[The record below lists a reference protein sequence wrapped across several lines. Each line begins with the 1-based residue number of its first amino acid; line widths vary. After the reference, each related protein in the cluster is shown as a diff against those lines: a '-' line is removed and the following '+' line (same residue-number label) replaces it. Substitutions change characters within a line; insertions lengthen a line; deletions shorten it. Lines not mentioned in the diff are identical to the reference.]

1 MRSSCCHTV
10 GMTDSGPLWLK
21 VVLAAIPVLVAVIG
35 GAFALINTVNRRI
48 ERLKNLVEIRKGFPD
63 VLNKDFA
70 VERLMLRE
78 LNTIE
83 RSTTPWAIYWRRRAY
98 FAFALVYGVYA
109 ILIFGE
115 EHLFARIFKRL
126 YPNLENSPLWPAWI
140 ILAMVLVVNIDLHFV
155 RKRDKA
161 MKATHKARF
170 ELLDS
175 LAALP
180 ERSDTESASTDA
192 DELREANEAGK
203 DAPSDSPS
211 Q

>member
-1 MRSSCCHTV
+1 MAQ
-10 GMTDSGPLWLK
+10 SGPCSNSS
-21 VVLAAIPVLVAVIG
+21 IVAVIG

-83 RSTTPWAIYWRRRAY
+83 RSTTPWFIYYRRRTY
-98 FAFALVYGVYA
+98 LGVVVIYIVYA
-109 ILIFGE
+109 VVIFGG
-115 EHLFARIFKRL
+115 EHLFERLFKRL
-126 YPNLENSPLWPAWI
+126 YPNMENSPLWPFLTI
-140 ILAMVLVVNIDLHFV
+140 IGTVLVMNIAQLVV
-155 RKRDKA
+155 RKRLKT
-161 MKATHKARF
+161 MKATHEARF
-170 ELLDS
+170 EQLDS

-192 DELREANEAGK
+192 HELQEANGAGK
-203 DAPSDSPS
+203 DVPSDSPS